1 MMKFYQSKE
10 NGEIIA
16 VKEGEAAD
24 LTGMVEIIANT
35 VDAAKEK
42 HVPVISREG
51 QTVTVTV
58 GSVLHPMTAVHYIAW
73 ILLET
78 KNGEERKELEP
89 GEDPVA
95 QFYVAEDDEVI
106 AAYEYCT
113 LHGIWAAEN

>member
-1 MMKFYQSKE
+1 MMKFYQCKE
-10 NGEIIA
+10 CGEIIA
-16 VKEGEAAD
+16 VREGDDAD
-24 LTGMVEIIANT
+24 LTGKEEIIANT

-51 QTVTVTV
+51 QTVTVAV
-58 GSVLHPMTAVHYIAW
+58 GSVLHPMTEEHHIAW

-78 KNGEERKELEP
+78 KNGEERKELKP
-89 GEDPVA
+89 GEEPVA

-113 LHGIWAAEN
+113 LHGIWAG